1 MTTETT
7 SEPPV
12 EAVRRVLSASD
23 GGGEPRYLINPTRE
37 FLFALAVAGGDDEPS
52 PPVRVLGC
60 RGALRELR
68 QDFLMGSRTAN
79 LVETDAVAL
88 RETTLDDETPMLVGP
103 DAVHALV
110 LVEGTA
116 GSVSTD
122 EETFHAD
129 VHEACAT
136 LWADAD
142 RYHLRT
148 PPLALLRR
156 SMTADLGEGFREG
169 FETALDVVAGLRDR
183 TQFHEVR
190 AALVVAAERELLH
203 YNVSRWGEDSG
214 LASTASFSRH
224 KTDLEDAGVVTTEKE
239 PVQMGRPRQRLLL
252 TDEYRAIADEE
263 GVATLLSRT
272 AT

>member
-7 SEPPV
+7 SEAPV
-12 EAVRRVLSASD
+12 DAVRRVLSASGD
-23 GGGEPRYLINPTRE
+23 GEKPRYLINPTRE
-37 FLFALAVAGGDDEPS
+37 FLFALAVAGTDGEPS
-52 PPVRVLGC
+52 PPVRVLG
-60 RGALRELR
+60 RRETLRDLR
-68 QDFLMGSRTAN
+68 QDFLMGSRIAN
-79 LVETDAVAL
+79 LIQTGAVTL
-88 RETTLDDETPMLVGP
+88 REAELHDETPMVVGR

-110 LVEGTA
+110 LVEETA
-116 GSVSTD
+116 GSVSAGAG
-122 EETFHAD
+122 TFHDD
-129 VHEACAT
+129 VRAASAS

-148 PPLALLRR
+148 PALAALRR

-169 FETALDVVAGLRDR
+169 FETALDMVAGLRDR
-183 TQFHEVR
+183 TEFHEVR

-224 KTDLEDAGVVTTEKE
+224 KTDLEDEGVVTTEKE

-252 TDEYRAIADEE
+252 TDEYREIADGE